1 MPGAL
6 KSDLNRHMPKLVQL
20 LLLWTLQEDPTFG
33 AYTEAFAGLSP
44 KVDQGRNGAYIVPWG
59 RFYYDLRKDLVLA
72 MAAEEEGGTRL
83 AERFW
88 EWSEEQVEAFVV
100 F

>member
-44 KVDQGRNGAYIVPWG
+44 KVDQGRNGAFG
-59 RFYYDLRKDLVLA
+59 FGDGS
-72 MAAEEEGGTRL
+72 GGGGWNETCGEIL
-83 AERFW
+83 G
-88 EWSEEQVEAFVV
+88 VE
-100 F
+100 